1 MVYVED
7 VDAAFRRAIDAG
19 GTELMPLTD
28 HFWGDRSAK
37 VGDPFGHEW
46 TLCTHIED
54 VSEDEMRRRMDE
66 WLAQQSETGC

>member
-1 MVYVED
+1 
-7 VDAAFRRAIDAG
+7 
-19 GTELMPLTD
+19 MPLTD

-54 VSEDEMRRRMDE
+54 VSEDEMRRRMEE